1 MRRLLLLVMIA
12 AIPATVSA
20 TEPNPSAR
28 QREVIEQILQAMNID
43 EMSKSVVDSMFAQI
57 QKQFLD
63 EAVAKGND
71 PDDIEEAKELFTAF
85 REHASKINF
94 AQLLHD
100 AQIRIYAKYFTEK
113 ELTDIAAFYQS
124 PTGKKMIDVMPQL
137 MADGMKA
144 GVDNLSPK
152 FQEAI
157 TRALNEQERKHPW
170 RRTMSDMRALATAIE
185 AYQTD
190 QQEETYPQAADLA
203 GLKTQLKG
211 ISTSQKFPERDIWG
225 HAYEYVVS
233 TDRHHYRIV
242 SAGADGI
249 FEWDSR
255 KIDVVSGGNSSMRYR
270 DHLEDDII
278 WQDDAFI
285 QLPVQAKPKVKNS
298 NHQDR

>member
-1 MRRLLLLVMIA
+1 
-12 AIPATVSA
+12 
-20 TEPNPSAR
+20 
-28 QREVIEQILQAMNID
+28 MNID
-43 EMSKSVVDSMFAQI
+43 QMSKSLVDSMFAQI

-63 EAVAKGND
+63 DAVAKGND
-71 PDDIEEAKELFTAF
+71 PDDIEEAKELFTTF

-144 GVDNLSPK
+144 GADNLGPK
-152 FQEAI
+152 IQEAMTQAI
-157 TRALNEQERKHPW
+157 DEQERKRPW
-170 RRTMSDMRALATAIE
+170 RRTMSDVRALATAIE

-190 QQEETYPQAADLA
+190 QQDETYPQATDLA

-211 ISTSQKFPERDIWG
+211 ISISRKFPEKDMWG

-233 TDRHHYRIV
+233 PDHHHYRIV

-255 KIDVVSGGNSSMRYR
+255 KIDVVNQGSSSMRYR

-278 WQDDAFI
+278 WQDGAFI
-285 QLPVQAKPKVKNS
+285 QLPVQAKPKVKNDS
-298 NHQDR
+298 H